1 MKGKSKPLILVLS
14 SNFLKII
21 LIVLGITIK
30 EGGDR
35 VLMLHVEVNNIMS
48 GQGGPVWRIHGVDD

>member
-1 MKGKSKPLILVLS
+1 MVKSIQEKEVQMKGKSKPLILVLS

-30 EGGDR
+30 EGG
-35 VLMLHVEVNNIMS
+35 
-48 GQGGPVWRIHGVDD
+48 G